1 LQQSRDIVDAIT
13 QVQSTLSDLQK
24 TVDGVLAR
32 AAVTRRFEDFVR
44 ATTDWVWETDANHNY
59 TYASDAIATV
69 LGIPAQLVV
78 GKYLFSLSHFKT
90 VDESVYRLVGLMD
103 ERRAF
108 RNYPLALVDRIGTRH
123 DIVLSGVPVF
133 DESSGQFIGYRG
145 TGADVTGRRRE
156 EEERR
161 VRDER
166 LRRAVD
172 ASGLALWDW
181 EFTTDS
187 LTVSPSLRAALSLT
201 DAARLERIEHWH
213 ALIPTDDLALFKEA
227 ADAAIEGR
235 SPRVALEHRLLRG
248 TGEPGWFALRA
259 TVERDPAGKPLRLI
273 GTYSD
278 VTERRRAEEADR
290 LKRVEAESSSRSKT
304 EVLAKLSHEL
314 KTPLNAI
321 IGFSEAL
328 RDNALGPLTP
338 EKMREYAGDI
348 NLASQHL
355 LALVNDMLD
364 MAKAEAGQIE
374 MREDEIV
381 VEELIREAMR
391 MVDGQAHAGGVRTSL
406 NLSPGIPR
414 LRADRRLIRQVLLN
428 LLTNAIKFTRPGG
441 LVTVRGYRAP
451 DGGIVLGVSDT
462 GIGMAREDIP
472 KALAPFGRVPT
483 GLDIEGTG
491 LGLPIAV
498 GLVERHGGTLRMES
512 EKGVGTDVFVTFPPS
527 RSIT

>member
-1 LQQSRDIVDAIT
+1 
-13 QVQSTLSDLQK
+13 
-24 TVDGVLAR
+24 
-32 AAVTRRFEDFVR
+32 
-44 ATTDWVWETDANHNY
+44 
-59 TYASDAIATV
+59 
-69 LGIPAQLVV
+69 
-78 GKYLFSLSHFKT
+78 
-90 VDESVYRLVGLMD
+90 
-103 ERRAF
+103 
-108 RNYPLALVDRIGTRH
+108 
-123 DIVLSGVPVF
+123 
-133 DESSGQFIGYRG
+133 
-145 TGADVTGRRRE
+145 
-156 EEERR
+156 
-161 VRDER
+161 
-166 LRRAVD
+166 
-172 ASGLALWDW
+172 
-181 EFTTDS
+181 
-187 LTVSPSLRAALSLT
+187 
-201 DAARLERIEHWH
+201 
-213 ALIPTDDLALFKEA
+213 
-227 ADAAIEGR
+227 
-235 SPRVALEHRLLRG
+235 
-248 TGEPGWFALRA
+248 
-259 TVERDPAGKPLRLI
+259 
-273 GTYSD
+273 
-278 VTERRRAEEADR
+278 
-290 LKRVEAESSSRSKT
+290 
-304 EVLAKLSHEL
+304 
-314 KTPLNAI
+314 
-321 IGFSEAL
+321 
-328 RDNALGPLTP
+328 
-338 EKMREYAGDI
+338 
-348 NLASQHL
+348 
-355 LALVNDMLD
+355 MLD